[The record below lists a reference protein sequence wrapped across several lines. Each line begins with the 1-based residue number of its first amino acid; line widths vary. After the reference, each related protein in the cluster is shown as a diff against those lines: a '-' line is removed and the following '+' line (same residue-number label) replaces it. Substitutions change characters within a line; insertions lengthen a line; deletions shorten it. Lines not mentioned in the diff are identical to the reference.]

1 MGSAARTAIIGGGMA
16 GCAAA
21 RELVRSGREVTIFE
35 TGEGLGGRARSW
47 HRPEIEPTVGI
58 NLMYVSFY
66 PLMTRLVEEYGLKDQ
81 LVRISSD
88 VYISDGGNAV
98 PLSSDSPL
106 NILKYPLAS
115 LRDRLG
121 FAFAGLQQVRRRDRL
136 DLFDPLKAAPF
147 DDGSSIA
154 DFAHRYMSPRGFD
167 FLLRP
172 QVEGFWNFRCEDVS
186 SVHGRALLAW
196 LGGSTFQVFR
206 DGMQVL
212 AERLT
217 EGAEHRLGHEVTDLQ
232 LTGEGVRVIART
244 PSGDPVGTVVD
255 DVVVATPAPIAAKLT
270 ATLPGDVVGGETRT
284 FLETQ
289 EYEPAI
295 SFAYLVEPGGL
306 PAGAHIVA
314 GGSADPPIRN
324 MITYPRK
331 VRDGDG
337 RLTDRLLV
345 FAYPGRALTRR
356 LLGAAPQEQFAAVT
370 PLLKTLWRDF
380 PADCEPFHVVERP
393 FGFPIPAP
401 GRYRSSARVT
411 RGLRP
416 PVVFAGD
423 YFNSPTTEAAL
434 LSGVRAANALLT
446 A

>member
-1 MGSAARTAIIGGGMA
+1 MA

-21 RELVRSGREVTIFE
+21 RELVRSGREVVIFE
-35 TGEGLGGRARSW
+35 VGEGLGGRARSW

-66 PLMTRLVEEYGLKDQ
+66 PLMSKLVEEFGLKDE
-81 LVRISSD
+81 LVKISSS
-88 VYISDGGNAV
+88 VYISDGGDAV
-98 PLSSDSPL
+98 PLSSDSPI
-106 NILKYPLAS
+106 NVLKYPLAS
-115 LRDRLG
+115 LRDR
-121 FAFAGLQQVRRRDRL
+121 FAFALAGIREVLRRDQM

-147 DDGSSIA
+147 DDGTSIA
-154 DFAHRYMSPRGFD
+154 EFAHRYMSPRGFD

-186 SVHGRALLAW
+186 NVHGRALLAW
-196 LGGSTFQVFR
+196 LGGSDFYVFR
-206 DGMQVL
+206 GGMQVL
-212 AERLT
+212 AERLA
-217 EGAEHRLGHEVTDLQ
+217 EGADARFGHEVSDLQ
-232 LTGEGVRVIART
+232 LTGSGVQVSART
-244 PSGDPVGTVVD
+244 PVGEPVSEVFD

-270 ATLPGDVVGGETRT
+270 ATLPADVVGSETRA

-295 SFAYLVEPGGL
+295 SFAYLVDHGSL
-306 PAGAHIVA
+306 PAEAHIVA

-331 VRDGDG
+331 VRDEQG
-337 RLTDRLLV
+337 RPVDKLLV

-356 LLGAAPQEQFAAVT
+356 LLGASPEEQFATVT
-370 PLLKTLWRDF
+370 PLLNTLWRDF
-380 PADCEPFHVVERP
+380 PADPEPFQIAERP

-401 GRYRSSARVT
+401 GRYRQSAEVIGR
-411 RGLRP
+411 LRP
-416 PVVFAGD
+416 PVAFAGD

-434 LSGVRAANALLT
+434 LSGTRAAHALT
-446 A
+446 AAG